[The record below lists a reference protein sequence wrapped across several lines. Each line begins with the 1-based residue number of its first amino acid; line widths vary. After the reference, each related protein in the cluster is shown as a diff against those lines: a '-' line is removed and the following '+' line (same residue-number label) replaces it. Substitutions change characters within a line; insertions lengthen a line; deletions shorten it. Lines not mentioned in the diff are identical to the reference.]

1 MGFIF
6 GVEDMKIKDLET
18 HEAGSYIKNLDD
30 VKDYLE
36 CVIQE
41 DETLDDV
48 KYSIEILSI
57 ALGRLTK

>member
-1 MGFIF
+1 MN
-6 GVEDMKIKDLET
+6 IKDLET
-18 HEAGSYIKNLDD
+18 HEVGSYIKNLDD

-48 KYSIEILSI
+48 KYSIEVLSS
-57 ALGRLTK
+57 ALERLIK